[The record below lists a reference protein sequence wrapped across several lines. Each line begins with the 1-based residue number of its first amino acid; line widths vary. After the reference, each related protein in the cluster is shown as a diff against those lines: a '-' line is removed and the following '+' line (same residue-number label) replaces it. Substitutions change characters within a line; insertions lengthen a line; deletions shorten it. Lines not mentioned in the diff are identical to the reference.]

1 MQAIRVP
8 HRVSRQGLGILAVLT
23 TLLMAGCASNPPA
36 PTNTPTDSTSS
47 ERALMD
53 LPEARKEVVFTAH
66 AMLGR
71 PYRYGGHDPGHG
83 FDCSGLVNYAYD
95 QAGIS
100 VPRTTHAQYST
111 IRPVAPT
118 ALKPGD
124 LVFFNIGSK
133 PSHVGI
139 YVGNGQFIHAPSSGK
154 RVSKSSL
161 SEPYWKRRLT
171 RSGSYF

>member
-1 MQAIRVP
+1 MAAISIP
-8 HRVSRQGLGILAVLT
+8 LRVSRHSLGILAVLVAVLT
-23 TLLMAGCASNPPA
+23 AGCASNPPA
-36 PTNTPTDSTSS
+36 ATGTPAYSTGSG
-47 ERALMD
+47 RALMS

-71 PYRYGGHDPGHG
+71 PYRYGGRDPGHG
-83 FDCSGLVNYAYD
+83 FDCSGLVTYAYD
-95 QAGIS
+95 QAGIN
-100 VPRTTHAQYST
+100 VPRTTHAQYAT
-111 IRPVAPT
+111 IRPVAPG

-161 SEPYWKRRLT
+161 AEPYWKRRLT
-171 RSGSYF
+171 RAGTYF